1 LILLNFGGQ
10 SFESSVFVG
19 ANEIAISFEIWK
31 IVELHFYWFLSCN
44 SDCYFRTLGP
54 LFHE

>member
-31 IVELHFYWFLSCN
+31 IVELHFY
-44 SDCYFRTLGP
+44 
-54 LFHE
+54 